1 MKRVD
6 AVILA
11 GGYGRRILKVTKNKI
26 PKPLLKIN
34 KKPFLDY
41 LIQNLSKYNINKI
54 YIIAGHKGLLIK
66 KKYQDKYQNLVQVEC
81 IVEKKA
87 LGTAYALNYIK
98 NKIKNDFI
106 LINGDTFVDFN
117 LNYFFK
123 KKINKFFIGCMVLTK
138 KFKNSLTNNL
148 LNLDIDANERIVF
161 SNKNKFI
168 SSGVIFLRKKIL
180 KLINKKN
187 FSLENDI
194 LNKLIIEKKLKGIE
208 HKGLFIDIGTP
219 KNFLL
224 AKKII
229 KKKTY
234 RPAVFFDRDGVI
246 NYDHGYTHKIRDFK
260 FKPQIIKT
268 LKFFSNKNFYIFI
281 VTNQSGI
288 ARGYYGTED
297 FIKLQE
303 YMKKELSIKNIFI
316 NDVVYCP
323 HYKAGIIK
331 KFSINCNCRKPKT
344 GMVKYLKENWTINI
358 KKSLFIGDNIT
369 DKMCAQRSNINFIFY
384 NNNLYKNIKKYIK
397 IQKI

>member
-1 MKRVD
+1 MKKVD

-66 KKYQDKYQNLVQVEC
+66 KRYQDKYQNLVQVEC
-81 IVEKKA
+81 TVEKKT

-123 KKINKFFIGCMVLTK
+123 KKINKFFIGCMVVTK
-138 KFKNSLTNNL
+138 DFKNSLTNNL
-148 LNLDIDANERIVF
+148 LNLDIDKKKRIIF
-161 SNKNKFI
+161 SKKNKFI
-168 SSGVIFLRKKIL
+168 SSGIIFLRKKIL
-180 KLINKKN
+180 KLINEKT

-194 LNKLIIEKKLKGIE
+194 LNKLIIKKKLKGIE
-208 HKGLFIDIGTP
+208 HKGMFIDIGTP
-219 KNFLL
+219 KNFFL

-234 RPAVFFDRDGVI
+234 RPAIFFDRDGVI
-246 NYDHGYTHKIRDFK
+246 NYDYGYTYKIRDFK

-268 LKFFSNKNFYIFI
+268 LKFISNKNFYIFI

-288 ARGYYGTED
+288 ARGYYGTND

-303 YMKKELSIKNIFI
+303 HIKKKLLIKNIFI

-323 HYKAGIIK
+323 HYKTGIVK

-344 GMVKYLKENWTINI
+344 GMVEYLKENWTINI

-369 DKMCAQRSNINFIFY
+369 DKICAQRSDINFIFY
-384 NNNLYKNIKKYIK
+384 NKNLYKNIKRYIK
-397 IQKI
+397 I